1 MRMQLSSFS
10 GQWPWACPKEPATVT
25 AKPSDPSRNSSQE
38 LDIEIRQQQ
47 VLLESPGPNKTIWSQ
62 EEAEII
68 NIQKKCAVQ
77 KESLIRG

>member
-1 MRMQLSSFS
+1 M
-10 GQWPWACPKEPATVT
+10 T

-47 VLLESPGPNKTIWSQ
+47 VLLESLGPNKTIWNQ

-77 KESLIRG
+77 KESLIRGWKGRRQLNFKGKREREREKKR